1 MAWSATNSVVATR
14 LVQSMSAVPVRKRGS
29 RRAIWLPAIAIA
41 LAVAAFLVFKTP
53 AGGHEAFPAL
63 DGDLCPTESAHV
75 AGSATY
81 LLDLRKPLTDAGAPG
96 RFLLEVGRELAAG
109 VELNVFAV
117 TDQPAAPRRL
127 LARLCKP
134 YAEAE
139 IAGSTAKDSAESQ
152 RDCNDLPA
160 QVSKRTRD
168 LATRFCARRDALRVR
183 IDDLAA
189 AAPRNVANAY
199 LVEALEHTRTAFAS
213 RPAPWKLYVF
223 SDLLQHAAWY
233 SHLDLRWTDW
243 SYDAFTP
250 RREAALPAA
259 ANAPAAPW
267 HVVVFYPLRQR
278 VTEPLRP
285 RYAHQTF
292 WRSYFETQRAEVAF
306 RELARAPAYHAPP
319 LMVTPTE
326 ALAQDIEAVL
336 QDTERRRKAAAEMEL
351 ALTEFD
357 AGGLPAAADG
367 PATAAA
373 PATADAPLPQAAGP
387 SPEPSPPAQSAP
399 GGQAPAGASPQ
410 AEPEVR
416 TPTDAGEPSQPSAPL
431 VAAPPPPVVETVL
444 ANDALALAER
454 SPSIKA
460 PASPDASPQ
469 RPVCVI
475 ALKPEFAPSLAPG
488 GYPGDQRVSYGA
500 GAVTVR
506 YTVDADGRTVDA
518 DVVANAE
525 TQAVRPDDAAALAR
539 DTAAEVRRWE
549 FSFAEAN
556 PRDCVLAPR
565 IATFNY
571 VERCVGSPV
580 PTCRT
585 VRGNVAVF

>member
-29 RRAIWLPAIAIA
+29 RRAILLPVLAIA
-41 LAVAAFLVFKTP
+41 LAVAAFFVFRTP

-63 DGDLCPTESAHV
+63 DGDLCPTEAAHV

-81 LLDLRKPLTDAGAPG
+81 LLDLRKPLADAGAPG
-96 RFLLEVGRELAAG
+96 RFLLEVGRDLAAG

-117 TDQPAAPRRL
+117 TDQPATPRRL

-139 IAGSTAKDSAESQ
+139 IAVTTAKDSAESQ

-168 LATRFCARRDALRVR
+168 LATRFCARRDALRAR

-189 AAPRNVANAY
+189 AAPRTVANAY
-199 LVEALEHTRTAFAS
+199 LVEALEHTRAAFAS
-213 RPAPWKLYVF
+213 RPAPWTLYVF

-292 WRSYFETQRAEVAF
+292 WRRYFETQRAEVAF

-336 QDTERRRKAAAEMEL
+336 QDTERRRKAAAELEF
-351 ALTEFD
+351 ALTELD
-357 AGGLPAAADG
+357 AREAPVAADG

-373 PATADAPLPQAAGP
+373 PASADAPLPPAAGQ
-387 SPEPSPPAQSAP
+387 SPEPSPTT
-399 GGQAPAGASPQ
+399 GASPQ
-410 AEPEVR
+410 AAEPEVQ
-416 TPTDAGEPSQPSAPL
+416 TPTDGGAPAQASAPL
-431 VAAPPPPVVETVL
+431 VAEPPPPVGETVL
-444 ANDALALAER
+444 ATDALALAER
-454 SPSIKA
+454 SPSIEA
-460 PASPDASPQ
+460 PASPDAVPQ
-469 RPVCVI
+469 RPACVI
-475 ALKPEFAPSLAPG
+475 ALKPEFTPSLAPG
-488 GYPGDQRVSYGA
+488 GYPGDRRVSYGA

-506 YTVDADGRTVDA
+506 YTVDAAGRTVDA

-525 TQAVRPDDAAALAR
+525 TQAARPDDAAALAR

-556 PRDCVLAPR
+556 PRDCVSAPR

>member
-1 MAWSATNSVVATR
+1 MAWSATSSVVVTR
-14 LVQSMSAVPVRKRGS
+14 LVQSMSAAPVRKRGA

-41 LAVAAFLVFKTP
+41 LAVAAFFVFKTP

-63 DGDLCPTESAHV
+63 DGDLCPTEAAHV

-81 LLDLRKPLTDAGAPG
+81 LLDLRKPLADAGAPG
-96 RFLLEVGRELAAG
+96 RFLLEVGRDLAAG
-109 VELNVFAV
+109 VELDVFAV

-134 YAEAE
+134 YSEAE

-168 LATRFCARRDALRVR
+168 LATRFCARRDALRAR
-183 IDDLAA
+183 IDDIAA
-189 AAPRNVANAY
+189 AAPGTVANAY
-199 LVEALEHTRTAFAS
+199 LVEALEHTRAAFAS
-213 RPAPWKLYVF
+213 RPAPWKLYMF
-223 SDLLQHAAWY
+223 SDLLQHASWY

-243 SYDAFTP
+243 SYAAFAP

-259 ANAPAAPW
+259 ANAPPPAPW
-267 HVVVFYPLRQR
+267 QVVVFYPLRQR

-292 WRSYFETQRAEVAF
+292 WRRYFETQRAEVAF
-306 RELARAPAYHAPP
+306 RELARAPAYYAPP

-336 QDTERRRKAAAEMEL
+336 QDTERRRKAAAELEF
-351 ALTEFD
+351 ALTELD
-357 AGGLPAAADG
+357 AREALAEVDG

-373 PATADAPLPQAAGP
+373 PASADPPLPPAATQ
-387 SPEPSPPAQSAP
+387 SPEPSPTT
-399 GGQAPAGASPQ
+399 GASPQ
-410 AEPEVR
+410 AAEPEVR
-416 TPTDAGEPSQPSAPL
+416 TPTDGGEPAQANAPL
-431 VAAPPPPVVETVL
+431 VAAPPPPVAETAL
-444 ANDALALAER
+444 ATDALALTER
-454 SPSIKA
+454 LPPIDAFKSQDA
-460 PASPDASPQ
+460 PPQ
-469 RPVCVI
+469 RPACVI
-475 ALKPEFAPSLAPG
+475 ALKPEFTPALAPG
-488 GYPGDQRVSYGA
+488 GYPGDRRVSYGA

-506 YTVDADGRTVDA
+506 YTVDAAGRTVDA
-518 DVVANAE
+518 DVLANAE
-525 TQAVRPDDAAALAR
+525 TQAARPDDSAALAR

-549 FSFAEAN
+549 FSFADAN